1 MSLTDRDSLPAI
13 LAHAW
18 TLLVRGG
25 ADRKSPLHTPVVASV
40 DGDGLP
46 QARVM
51 VLRKADP
58 AAATLRFHTDAR
70 SPKVAQLDGRP
81 VSVLGYHAAEQMQ
94 LRIAGTARVATDG
107 EQVDGIWAQSTLF
120 ARRCY
125 LAQSAPGTPMPGP
138 SSGLPAWIEGQQPTA
153 EQIIPA
159 RANFATLWI
168 DVTAIDWLHL
178 ANSGHRR
185 ALFRAADG
193 WAGQW
198 RAP

>member
-1 MSLTDRDSLPAI
+1 MRPEDDLPAI

-25 ADRKSPLHTPVVASV
+25 ADRKSPVHTPVIASV
-40 DGDGLP
+40 DENGLP
-46 QARVM
+46 HARVM

-58 AAATLRFHTDAR
+58 AAATLRLHTDAR
-70 SPKVAQLDGRP
+70 SPKVAQLNGKP
-81 VSVLGYHAAEQMQ
+81 LAVLAYHPAEQVQ
-94 LRIAGTARVATDG
+94 LRIAGTARVLTDD
-107 EQVDGIWAQSTLF
+107 EVVDGFWDQSTPF

-125 LAQSAPGTPMPGP
+125 LAEHPPGTPLPGP
-138 SSGLPAWIEGQQPTA
+138 SSGLPAWIEGQQPTL
-153 EQIIPA
+153 EQIAPA

-185 ALFRAADG
+185 AVFRSADG
-193 WAGQW
+193 WAGEW
-198 RAP
+198 VAP